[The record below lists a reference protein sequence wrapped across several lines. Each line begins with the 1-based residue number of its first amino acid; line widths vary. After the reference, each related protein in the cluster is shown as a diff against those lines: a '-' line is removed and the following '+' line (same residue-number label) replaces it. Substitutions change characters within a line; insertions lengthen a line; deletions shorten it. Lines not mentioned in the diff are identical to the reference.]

1 MPFFFFNCFLFV
13 CFFIMFGSCF
23 RTLAVIL
30 VSDLSIFSESDL
42 ETCDVTN
49 YGCWITDAVNQRLDC
64 ACPAN
69 TLVKEKIY
77 GPVDVHRRTVV

>member
-1 MPFFFFNCFLFV
+1 MPVFLLYFLYV
-13 CFFIMFGSCF
+13 FGSCF

-42 ETCDVTN
+42 ETYDVTS

-77 GPVDVHRRTVV
+77 GPVDVHRRTAV